1 MRLWPRRGPDGQDRT
16 RLGPTRRGLTQR
28 SAKGRTSSSHRRFQ
42 QRATRVR
49 RRPWKVAALVALFLA
64 ALGGVVF
71 LFGWSRAFVV
81 EEVVVQGVEGELAEA
96 VRAQASV
103 PHGRPLAR
111 VDAGA
116 VTERVQQDLRVA
128 QVEVGRSWPST
139 ITLEVT
145 AREPAIA
152 VVVPGEPM
160 RVADA
165 QGIVYDEVA
174 KKPRGISQLRV
185 PSADAE
191 PTRLRGAIA
200 MRESIPEDL
209 RAQMHGMRLLNTGN
223 MQFKLGEV
231 SVVWGPPEQPT
242 LKSRVLQALL
252 LQDSIELEQ
261 EDDEGAQEVRQRVT
275 IDLSV
280 PETPVVKGLPP
291 VPEE

>member
-1 MRLWPRRGPDGQDRT
+1 MRLLRRR
-16 RLGPTRRGLTQR
+16 GPTRRGLTR
-28 SAKGRTSSSHRRFQ
+28 RGGTRRGGKGATPSSHRRFQ

-49 RRPWKVAALVALFLA
+49 RRPWKVSALVALFLA
-64 ALGGVVF
+64 VLGGVVF

-81 EEVVVQGVEGELAEA
+81 QEVVVQGVEGELAES
-96 VRAQASV
+96 VRAHASV

-111 VDAGA
+111 VDTGA
-116 VTERVQQDLRVA
+116 LTERVQQDLRVA

-139 ITLEVT
+139 ITLEVV

-209 RAQMHGMRLLNTGN
+209 RAQMHGMRLLTTGN
-223 MQFKLGEV
+223 MQFRLGEV

-252 LQDSIELEQ
+252 LQDSIELEP
-261 EDDEGAQEVRQRVT
+261 EDDERAQEVRQRVT